1 MLRIPVFSALEEPP
15 ETSGELQLRGVTA
28 RRSWVGEF
36 ADSREARLAA
46 DSDLLTQVM
55 FEGFQGP
62 AWNKMA
68 ERLVAYGLVVI
79 KSWLRR
85 GVIFDRCAAKGWGIR
100 NAQPGGIADEGDVA
114 GLANETVWRAV
125 LAYRDHVLIPGKWDP
140 RKGANLTTYFIGQCL
155 FQFPNVYKRW
165 WRERKY
171 QEVPDQET
179 VEQLGRANRPMGPAT
194 DLINRSR
201 IRKGLEHADKTDRAI
216 LAWYAEGYTYEEIAE
231 LTGVKVGTIKSRIHR
246 LRKKA
251 NAHT

>member
-1 MLRIPVFSALEEPP
+1 MLSAFEEPP
-15 ETSGELQLRGVTA
+15 DTPGELQLTGATA
-28 RRSWVGEF
+28 RPSWVGEF

-46 DSDLLTQVM
+46 DADLLTQVM

-62 AWNKMA
+62 AWDRMA
-68 ERLVAYGLVVI
+68 QRLVAYGLVVV

-100 NAQPGGIADEGDVA
+100 NAQPGGIPDEDDVA
-114 GLANETVWRAV
+114 GLAHETVWRAV
-125 LAYRDHVLIPGKWDP
+125 LAYRDNVLIPGRWDP

-165 WRERKY
+165 WRERKH
-171 QEVPDQET
+171 QEVPDQGT
-179 VEQLGRANRPMGPAT
+179 FEQLDRTNKPIGPVT
-194 DLINRSR
+194 GLITHSR
-201 IRKGLEHADKTDRAI
+201 IRKGLEHADNTDREI
-216 LAWYAEGYTYEEIAE
+216 LGWYAGGYTYEEIAE

-251 NAHT
+251 NAHI